1 MFKPFQILIAQSL
14 GLLLLIS
21 SPIQAA
27 TVIEVKSGN
36 ELTIVATNGQLA
48 RMNMSANEYAIVDYR
63 KQSVKIVNPQKQQV
77 MVLATDNAAAGN
89 NGPRVR
95 TSVKNIGFGIDVAGY
110 PTQKY
115 TYSANRSSCGVIYGS
130 REAYRQ
136 QGIKE
141 LFQAMKTM
149 MDNQRAALGGL
160 AAMVDDCTLAD
171 MSLSDHVTTIGV
183 PMRYEKNGRVETE
196 IKSIKH
202 GVDLPVNTF
211 VVPAAYKTVIM
222 YDQGVSSSR
231 GQAKL
236 QRRKQGMMR
245 PYPQRPY

>member
-1 MFKPFQILIAQSL
+1 MTKAFQLLSIQIL
-14 GLLLLIS
+14 GLISLLICQVS
-21 SPIQAA
+21 MAG
-27 TVIEVKSGN
+27 TVIEVQSGN
-36 ELTIVATNGQLA
+36 ELKIVVTNGQLA
-48 RMNMSANEYAIVDYR
+48 RMNMSADEYAIVDYS
-63 KQSVKIVNPQKQQV
+63 KQSVKVVNPKKQQV

-89 NGPRVR
+89 NGTRVR
-95 TSVKNIGFGIDVAGY
+95 TSVNNIGTGIDVAGY

-115 TYSANRSSCGVIYGS
+115 VYSANRRSCGVIYGS
-130 REAYRQ
+130 KQAYQQ

-171 MSLSDHVTTIGV
+171 MSLSDHVATIGV

-202 GVDLPVNTF
+202 GVDLPMNTF
-211 VVPAAYKTVIM
+211 AIPAAYKTVIM
-222 YDQGVSSSR
+222 YDQGASSSR

-245 PYPQRPY
+245 PYPQY